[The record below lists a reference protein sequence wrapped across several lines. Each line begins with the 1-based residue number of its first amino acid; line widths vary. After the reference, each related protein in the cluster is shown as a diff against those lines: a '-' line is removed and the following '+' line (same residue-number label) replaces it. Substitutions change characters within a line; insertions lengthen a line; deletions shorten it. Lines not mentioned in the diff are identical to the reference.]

1 MVPPDYQEFANR
13 QPARCRDNSVIC
25 RACAT
30 RTIGNQPSVA
40 RLPRRFKS
48 TKAELSINVGAA
60 YAPGGAR
67 NCWKTE
73 ALEADFEA
81 KLRY

>member
-13 QPARCRDNSVIC
+13 QQVRCRDNSVIC

-30 RTIGNQPSVA
+30 RTTGKQPSVA

-48 TKAELSINVGAA
+48 TKAELSINAGSAGAPSGVRFYRKTA
-60 YAPGGAR
+60 AFAPI
-67 NCWKTE
+67 
-73 ALEADFEA
+73 
-81 KLRY
+81 